1 MAEYRVWANVTHA
14 IAKNSMVIHYSASN
28 PSQSQPANPTSCPF
42 HEQKRE
48 SDACAFL
55 AIFNDSLDAM
65 VIADSQGKLLRVN
78 RAAGELFKL
87 SEDQLLHRTILE
99 TTPISLHHWR
109 RFLALGRITHNFC
122 LGRADG
128 TQRDVELEGTANM
141 LPDHHLLVLRD
152 VTEHQQAEKALRQ
165 SQHVI
170 EQISQSISAIVYIY
184 DIIEQ
189 RDIYSNR
196 TITEILGYSP
206 ETVQAMGETLFP
218 QLMHPDDLDK
228 SSARIERLATASDQE
243 IIETEYRMR
252 RANGEW
258 CWLYSRDTVFT
269 KTSDGKP
276 KQILGVATDITTI
289 KLAEAKILSLNAELE
304 QRVKERTEA
313 LQQANEE
320 LKREIRDRQQAEKTL
335 RESEEQFRSIF
346 ENVSVGIS
354 LLDLDGYILT
364 ANEANC
370 RFLGYSPD
378 EIVGMHFSRLTHP
391 EDLCRDTNLFD
402 SIVQNQRQNY
412 TIDKRYLRQDGACVW
427 GRITVSMIK
436 DEESSPRYIAVVCE
450 DINDRKQMEE
460 VLRESQQ
467 KYKTLFQIFP
477 IGISITDKGG
487 NIIEANQASEAILG
501 LSRQE
506 HTSRTYDAPNWQ
518 IIRLDGTPMSASEF
532 ASVRALTENRVIENM
547 EMGIVKAK
555 DKITWISVTAAPIP
569 LADYGVAIAYIDI
582 SDRKRMEKALR
593 ESQQKYKTLFQI
605 LPIGISIT
613 DKQGNLIEANAASEK
628 ILGLSVSD
636 RINAKYVTP
645 QLKVIRPD
653 GTVMPRSEFANVKA
667 LIQNQVIKNHESG
680 ILKPDGKITWISATA
695 SPIPLRDS
703 GVVIAYLDITERKQ
717 AEEALQQAKEL
728 AVREATRSEIANR
741 AKSEFLTNMSHEL
754 RTPLNGILGYAQ
766 LLKQDTTLTNP
777 QHHNLN
783 IIYQC
788 GEHLL
793 TLINDILDLAKIE
806 AQKMELYPTEFHL
819 PNFLHSL
826 ADLFQLRAQQKDIIF
841 TYQVLSPL
849 PNGVIA
855 DNKRLRQV
863 LCNLLSN
870 AIKFTDRGEVT
881 FTVSV
886 VNRTD
891 VKSAS
896 TNQIYP
902 SPSKAL
908 TLSQGGFSHI
918 GASHKTIEVKPAPT
932 NHDLDPIEASTINNQ
947 PSTINHQPS
956 AKIRFQIKDTGVG
969 IDLSQLTKIF
979 LPFHQVSDH
988 SHATEG
994 TGLGLA
1000 ISQKLIQLM
1009 GSEIKVKST
1018 PGNGSTFWFDIN
1030 LPLVSGWHE
1039 PNPSAKRRITGFKGE
1054 KRKLMIVDD
1063 NRVNR
1068 TLLRAILKPLGFE
1081 IIEAVDGLDC
1091 LQKVVECYP
1100 DLILI
1105 DLVMPGMDGL
1115 ETTRRMLELPQLQDK
1130 DIVAIALSASVYPE
1144 IQQESLAAGCRG
1156 FLAKPVETQ
1165 QLLDAIAHHLNL
1177 EWIYSQPQFPSPTE
1191 ATNLTQTPIISLPS
1205 SEITAL
1211 ADLVKMGDIQG
1222 IIQRAESLAQQNSQ
1236 FEPLT
1241 TQLCQLA
1248 RGFRLKQLRELIQ
1261 DYLVDG

>member
-1 MAEYRVWANVTHA
+1 
-14 IAKNSMVIHYSASN
+14 MVIHYSASN
-28 PSQSQPANPTSCPF
+28 PSQSQPANPTPCPF
-42 HEQKRE
+42 QEQKGDSE
-48 SDACAFL
+48 ACAFL

-65 VIADSQGKLLRVN
+65 VIADSQGQLLRVN
-78 RAAGELFKL
+78 RAASILFKL
-87 SEDQLLHRTILE
+87 SQAQLLHRTLLE
-99 TTPISLHHWR
+99 TTPITIHHWR
-109 RFLALGRITHNFC
+109 RFLEQGRITHNFC
-122 LGRADG
+122 LWRADG

-184 DIIEQ
+184 DLIEQ
-189 RDIYSNR
+189 RNIYNNR
-196 TITEILGYSP
+196 TITDILGYSP
-206 ETVQAMGETLFP
+206 ETVQAMGDTLFP
-218 QLMHPDDLDK
+218 QLMHPDDLAK
-228 SSARIERLATASDQE
+228 LSARMERLATASDRE

-258 CWLYSRDTVFT
+258 CWLYSRDTVFA
-269 KTSDGKP
+269 KTPDGKP
-276 KQILGVATDITTI
+276 QQILGVATDITTI
-289 KLAEAKILSLNAELE
+289 KLAETKILSLNAELE

-346 ENVSVGIS
+346 ENVSVGIT
-354 LLDLDGYILT
+354 LLNLEGYILT

-378 EIVGMHFSRLTHP
+378 KIVGIHFSRLTHP
-391 EDLCRDTNLFD
+391 EDLSLDADLFN
-402 SIVQNQRQNY
+402 SIVQGKRKNY

-436 DEESSPRYIAVVCE
+436 DEESSPRYIAIVCE

-477 IGISITDKGG
+477 IGISITDQGG
-487 NIIEANQASEAILG
+487 NIIEANEASEEILG

-518 IIRLDGTPMSASEF
+518 IIRLDGTPMPASEF
-532 ASVRALTENRVIENM
+532 ASVRALTENKVIENM

-555 DKITWISVTAAPIP
+555 DKITWVSVTAAPIP
-569 LADYGVAIAYIDI
+569 LADYGVAIAYIDV

-613 DKQGNLIEANAASEK
+613 DKQGNMIEANAASEK
-628 ILGLSVSD
+628 IFRLSVSD
-636 RINAKYVTP
+636 RINPKYITP
-645 QLKVIRPD
+645 QLTVIRPD

-667 LIQNQVIKNHESG
+667 LIQNQVIKNHEAG
-680 ILKPDGKITWISATA
+680 IVKPDGKITWISATA

-703 GVVIAYLDITERKQ
+703 GVVVAYLDITERKQ
-717 AEEALQQAKEL
+717 AEEALQQAKEV

-783 IIYQC
+783 IIHQC

-849 PNGVIA
+849 PNGVMA

-870 AIKFTDRGEVT
+870 AIKFTDGGEVT

-886 VNRTD
+886 VNRFD
-891 VKSAS
+891 VKSAC
-896 TNQIYP
+896 TNQIYHEQ
-902 SPSKAL
+902 SEAL

-918 GASHKTIEVKPAPT
+918 RASHETIEVKPAPT
-932 NHDLDPIEASTINNQ
+932 DAPWHVSTLNTQ
-947 PSTINHQPS
+947 HCKT
-956 AKIRFQIKDTGVG
+956 IRFQIKDTGVG

-1030 LPLVSGWHE
+1030 FPLVSGWHE
-1039 PNPSAKRRITGFKGE
+1039 PNPSAKRRITGFKGD

-1068 TLLRAILKPLGFE
+1068 TLLRAMLKPLGFE
-1081 IIEAVDGLDC
+1081 IIEAVDGQDC
-1091 LQKVVECYP
+1091 LQKVVELYP

-1165 QLLDAIAHHLNL
+1165 QLLDAIALHLNL
-1177 EWIYSQPQFPSPTE
+1177 EWIYSLPQSLSPTQ
-1191 ATNLTQTPIISLPS
+1191 AANLKQTPIISLPA

-1222 IIQRAESLAQQNSQ
+1222 IIERAESLAQNNSQ

-1241 TQLCQLA
+1241 SQICQLA

-1261 DYLVDG
+1261 DHLGDG

>member
-1 MAEYRVWANVTHA
+1 
-14 IAKNSMVIHYSASN
+14 MVIHYSASN
-28 PSQSQPANPTSCPF
+28 PSPTQPANPTSCPF
-42 HEQKRE
+42 QEQKGD

-65 VIADSQGKLLRVN
+65 VITDSRGKVLKAN
-78 RAAGELFKL
+78 RAACELFKL
-87 SEDQLLHRTILE
+87 SHDQLLHRHIKE
-99 TTPISLHHWR
+99 TTPISIHHWR
-109 RFLALGRITHNFC
+109 PFLAQGRITHNFC
-122 LGRADG
+122 LWRSDG
-128 TQRDVELEGTANM
+128 TQRDVELEGIANM
-141 LPDHHLLVLRD
+141 LPDHHLLIFRD
-152 VTEHQQAEKALRQ
+152 VTERQQAEKALRQ
-165 SQHVI
+165 SQYVI

-189 RDIYSNR
+189 RNIYSNR
-196 TITEILGYSP
+196 TITDILGYSP
-206 ETVQAMGETLFP
+206 EAVQAMGDTLFT
-218 QLMHPDDLDK
+218 QLMHPDDLDNV
-228 SSARIERLATASDQE
+228 SARMERLATASERE

-269 KTSDGKP
+269 KTPDGKP
-276 KQILGVATDITTI
+276 QQILGVATDITTI
-289 KLAEAKILSLNAELE
+289 KLAETKILSLNAELE

-313 LQQANEE
+313 LQQANEK

-335 RESEEQFRSIF
+335 RESEERFRSIF
-346 ENVSVGIS
+346 ENVSVGIA

-378 EIVGMHFSRLTHP
+378 EIIGMHFSRLTHP
-391 EDLCRDTNLFD
+391 EDLSLDTDLFD
-402 SIVQNQRQNY
+402 SIVCGKRTNY

-427 GRITVSMIK
+427 GRLTVSVIK
-436 DEESSPRYIAVVCE
+436 HDDGSPRYIAIVCE

-477 IGISITDKGG
+477 IGISIADQGG
-487 NIIEANQASEAILG
+487 NITEANEASQEILG

-506 HTSRTYDAPNWQ
+506 QTSRTYDAPNLP
-518 IIRLDGTPMSASEF
+518 IIRLDGTPMPASEF

-569 LADYGVAIAYIDI
+569 LPDYGVAIAYIDI

-636 RINAKYVTP
+636 RIHTKYVSP
-645 QLKVIRPD
+645 NLKVIRPD
-653 GTVMPRSEFANVKA
+653 GTVMPQPEFANVRA
-667 LIQNQVIKNHESG
+667 LTENKVIKNHESG
-680 ILKPDGKITWISATA
+680 IVKPDGKITWISATA
-695 SPIPLRDS
+695 APIPLRDS
-703 GVVIAYLDITERKQ
+703 GVVVAYLDITERKQ
-717 AEEALQQAKEL
+717 AEEALQKATEL
-728 AVREATRSEIANR
+728 AVREAKRSEIANR

-766 LLKQDTTLTNP
+766 LLRQDTTLTNQ
-777 QHHNLN
+777 QHHNLT
-783 IIYQC
+783 IIHQC

-849 PNGVIA
+849 PNGVMA

-870 AIKFTDRGEVT
+870 AIKFTERGDVT
-881 FTVSV
+881 FRVSV
-886 VNRTD
+886 VNRTH
-891 VKSAS
+891 VKPVS
-896 TNQIYP
+896 TNH
-902 SPSKAL
+902 
-908 TLSQGGFSHI
+908 TLEAKISQGGFCTNV
-918 GASHKTIEVKPAPT
+918 TINSQNQVPKPAPT
-932 NHDLDPIEASTINNQ
+932 NPDLDPSEGLR
-947 PSTINHQPS
+947 INHQPS
-956 AKIRFQIKDTGVG
+956 AKLRFQIKDTGVG
-969 IDLSQLTKIF
+969 IEPSQLAQIF
-979 LPFHQVSDH
+979 LPFHQVSAH

-1009 GSEIKVKST
+1009 GSEIKVKSI
-1018 PGNGSTFWFDIN
+1018 PGKGSVFWFDIN
-1030 LPLVSGWHE
+1030 LPLVSGWQE
-1039 PNPSAKRRITGFKGE
+1039 PNPSSKRRITGFKGD

-1068 TLLRAILKPLGFE
+1068 ALLRAMLKPVGFE
-1081 IIEAVDGLDC
+1081 ILEAVDGPDC
-1091 LQKVVECYP
+1091 LHKVVEFYP

-1105 DLVMPGMDGL
+1105 DLVMPGIDGL
-1115 ETTRRMLELPQLQDK
+1115 ETTRRMLKLPQLQDR
-1130 DIVAIALSASVYPE
+1130 DIVAIALSASVYPQ

-1177 EWIYSQPQFPSPTE
+1177 EWIYSLPQSLSPTE
-1191 ATNLTQTPIISLPS
+1191 ATTLTQTPIISLPS

-1222 IIQRAESLAQQNSQ
+1222 IIERAESLAQQNSQ

-1241 TQLCQLA
+1241 SQICQLA

>member
-1 MAEYRVWANVTHA
+1 MAEYRVGANLTHA

-28 PSQSQPANPTSCPF
+28 PSPTPPANPTSCPF
-42 HEQKRE
+42 QEQKGNSE
-48 SDACAFL
+48 ACAFL

-65 VIADSQGKLLRVN
+65 VVADSQGQLLRVN

-87 SEDQLLHRTILE
+87 SKDQLLHHTILE

-109 RFLALGRITHNFC
+109 SFLSQGRITYKFC
-122 LGRADG
+122 LWRADG

-152 VTEHQQAEKALRQ
+152 VTERQQAEKALQQ

-189 RDIYSNR
+189 RNIYSNR
-196 TITEILGYSP
+196 TITDILGYSP
-206 ETVQAMGETLFP
+206 ETVQAMGDTLFT
-218 QLMHPDDLDK
+218 QLMHPDDLVK
-228 SSARIERLATASDQE
+228 LSARIKRLATASDRE

-258 CWLYSRDTVFT
+258 CWLYSRDTVFS
-269 KTSDGKP
+269 KTPDGKP
-276 KQILGVATDITTI
+276 QQILGVATDITTI

-320 LKREIRDRQQAEKTL
+320 LKREIRDRQHAEKTL
-335 RESEEQFRSIF
+335 RESEERFRSIF

-364 ANEANC
+364 ANEAKC
-370 RFLGYSPD
+370 RFLGYSSD
-378 EIVGMHFSRLTHP
+378 QLVGMHFSRLTHP
-391 EDLCRDTNLFD
+391 EDLSLDANLFE
-402 SIVQNQRQNY
+402 SIVCDKRTNY

-427 GRITVSMIK
+427 GRITVSVIK
-436 DEESSPRYIAVVCE
+436 HDDGSPRYIAVVCE

-467 KYKTLFQIFP
+467 KYQTLFQIFP

-487 NIIEANQASEAILG
+487 NIIEANEASEEILG

-518 IIRLDGTPMSASEF
+518 IIRLDGTPMPAAEF

-547 EMGIVKAK
+547 EMGIVKAQ

-569 LADYGVAIAYIDI
+569 LPDYGVAIAYIDV

-613 DKQGNLIEANAASEK
+613 DKQGNWIEANAASEK
-628 ILGLSVSD
+628 IMGLSVSD
-636 RINAKYVTP
+636 RINANYVTP
-645 QLKVIRPD
+645 NLQVIRPD
-653 GTVMPRSEFANVKA
+653 GSMMPRTEFANVKA

-680 ILKPDGKITWISATA
+680 IVKPDGKITWISATA
-695 SPIPLRDS
+695 APIPLRDS
-703 GVVIAYLDITERKQ
+703 GVVVAYLDITERKQ
-717 AEEALQQAKEL
+717 AEEALQKAKEV
-728 AVREATRSEIANR
+728 AVREAKRSEIANR

-754 RTPLNGILGYAQ
+754 RTPLNGILGYTQ

-777 QHHNLN
+777 QHHNLH
-783 IIYQC
+783 IIHQC

-819 PNFLHSL
+819 PNFLNSL

-849 PNGVIA
+849 PNGVMA

-870 AIKFTDRGEVT
+870 AIKFTDQGEVT

-891 VKSAS
+891 VKSAC
-896 TNQIYP
+896 TNY
-902 SPSKAL
+902 AL
-908 TLSQGGFSHI
+908 ESNPGGFCTNV
-918 GASHKTIEVKPAPT
+918 TINSQNQVPKPAPT
-932 NHDLDPIEASTINNQ
+932 NQVYSRV
-947 PSTINHQPS
+947 
-956 AKIRFQIKDTGVG
+956 AKGQHCKTIRFQIKDTGVG
-969 IDLSQLTKIF
+969 IDSHQLAQIF
-979 LPFHQVSDH
+979 LPFHQVSDQ

-1009 GSEIKVKST
+1009 GSEIKVKSI

-1039 PNPSAKRRITGFKGE
+1039 PNPATKRRITGFKGN

-1063 NRVNR
+1063 NKVNR
-1068 TLLRAILKPLGFE
+1068 TLLRAMLKPLGFE
-1081 IIEAVDGLDC
+1081 IIEAINGQDC

-1105 DLVMPGMDGL
+1105 DLVMPEMDGL
-1115 ETTRRMLELPQLQDK
+1115 ETTRRMLALPQLQDK
-1130 DIVAIALSASVYPE
+1130 DIVAIALSASVYPQ

-1156 FLAKPVETQ
+1156 FLAKPVESQ
-1165 QLLDAIAHHLNL
+1165 QLLDAIALHLNL
-1177 EWIYSQPQFPSPTE
+1177 EWIYSLPQSLSPTKA
-1191 ATNLTQTPIISLPS
+1191 ATLTQTPINSLPA

-1222 IIQRAESLAQQNSQ
+1222 IIERAESLAQQNSQ

-1241 TQLCQLA
+1241 SQICQLA

-1261 DYLVDG
+1261 DHLVDG

>member
-1 MAEYRVWANVTHA
+1 
-14 IAKNSMVIHYSASN
+14 MVIHYSASN
-28 PSQSQPANPTSCPF
+28 PSQTQPTNPTSCPF
-42 HEQKRE
+42 QEQKGD
-48 SDACAFL
+48 SHACAFL

-65 VIADSQGKLLRVN
+65 VIADSRGKVLRAN
-78 RAAGELFKL
+78 RAACELFKL
-87 SEDQLLHRTILE
+87 SHDQLLHRHLKE
-99 TTPISLHHWR
+99 TTPISIHHWR
-109 RFLALGRITHNFC
+109 PFLAQGRITHNFC
-122 LGRADG
+122 LWRSDG
-128 TQRDVELEGTANM
+128 TQRDVELEGIANM
-141 LPDHHLLVLRD
+141 LPDHHLLIFRD
-152 VTEHQQAEKALRQ
+152 VTERQQAEKALRQ
-165 SQHVI
+165 SQYVI

-184 DIIEQ
+184 DVIEQ
-189 RDIYSNR
+189 RNIYSNR
-196 TITEILGYSP
+196 TITDILGYSP
-206 ETVQAMGETLFP
+206 ESVQAMGETLFS
-218 QLMHPDDLDK
+218 QLIHPDDLANV
-228 SSARIERLATASDQE
+228 SARMESFATASDRE

-269 KTSDGKP
+269 QTPDGKP
-276 KQILGVATDITTI
+276 QQILGIATDITTI
-289 KLAEAKILSLNAELE
+289 KLAEAKILRLNAELE

-313 LQQANEE
+313 LEQANEE
-320 LKREIRDRQQAEKTL
+320 LKREIRDRQQIEKTL
-335 RESEEQFRSIF
+335 RESEERFRSIF
-346 ENVSVGIS
+346 ENVSVGIV

-378 EIVGMHFSRLTHP
+378 QILGIHSSRLTHP
-391 EDLCRDTNLFD
+391 EDLCRDTDLFN
-402 SIVQNQRQNY
+402 SLVRGKRKNY

-427 GRITVSMIK
+427 GRLTVSVIK
-436 DEESSPRYIAVVCE
+436 NDDGSPRYIAVVCE

-467 KYKTLFQIFP
+467 KYQTLFKIFP
-477 IGISITDKGG
+477 IGISITDEAG
-487 NIIEANQASEAILG
+487 NVVEANCASEEILG

-506 HTSRTYDAPNWQ
+506 HTSRTYDAPSWQ
-518 IIRLDGTPMSASEF
+518 IIRLDGTPMPASEF
-532 ASVRALTENRVIENM
+532 ASVRALTENRVVGNV

-555 DKITWISVTAAPIP
+555 DKITWINVTAAPIP
-569 LADYGVAIAYIDI
+569 LKDYGVAIAYIDI

-605 LPIGISIT
+605 LPIGIAIT

-628 ILGLSVSD
+628 ILALSVSD
-636 RINAKYVTP
+636 QIKAKYVSP
-645 QLKVIRPD
+645 NLKVIRPD
-653 GTVMPRSEFANVKA
+653 GTVMPRAEFANVRA
-667 LIQNQVIKNHESG
+667 LTENKVIKNHESG
-680 ILKPDGKITWISATA
+680 IVKPDGKITWISSTV

-717 AEEALQQAKEL
+717 AEEALQKATEL
-728 AVREATRSEIANR
+728 AVREAARSEIANR

-754 RTPLNGILGYAQ
+754 RTPLNGILGYTQ
-766 LLKQDTTLTNP
+766 LLRQDTSLSNQ
-777 QHHNLN
+777 QHHNLT
-783 IIYQC
+783 IIHQC

-819 PNFLHSL
+819 PNFLNSL

-841 TYQVLSPL
+841 TYQVLSSL
-849 PNGVIA
+849 PNGIMA

-870 AIKFTDRGEVT
+870 AIKFTERGEVT

-886 VNRTD
+886 VNRFE

-902 SPSKAL
+902 SPSEAL
-908 TLSQGGFSHI
+908 TLTQGGFSHI
-918 GASHKTIEVKPAPT
+918 RASHKTIEVKPAPT
-932 NHDLDPIEASTINNQ
+932 NHDLDPIEGSSINY
-947 PSTINHQPS
+947 QPS

-969 IDLSQLTKIF
+969 IEPSQLAQIF
-979 LPFHQVSDH
+979 LPFHQVSAH

-1009 GSEIKVKST
+1009 GSEIKVKSI
-1018 PGNGSTFWFDIN
+1018 PGQGSVFWFDIN
-1030 LPLVSGWHE
+1030 LPLVSGSQE
-1039 PNPSAKRRITGFKGE
+1039 PNPSSKRRITGFKGD

-1063 NRVNR
+1063 NKVNR
-1068 TLLRAILKPLGFE
+1068 ALLRAMLKPVGFE
-1081 IIEAVDGLDC
+1081 ILEAVDGPDC
-1091 LQKVVECYP
+1091 LHKVVKFYP

-1115 ETTRRMLELPQLQDK
+1115 ETTRRMLKLPQLQDR
-1130 DIVAIALSASVYPE
+1130 DIVAIALSASVYPQ

-1156 FLAKPVETQ
+1156 FLPKPVETQ
-1165 QLLDAIAHHLNL
+1165 QLLDAIALHLGL
-1177 EWIYSQPQFPSPTE
+1177 KWIYAQGQSPSLTE
-1191 ATNLTQTPIISLPS
+1191 SANFTQMPISCLPP

-1222 IIQRAESLAQQNSQ
+1222 IIERAESLAQQNSQ

-1248 RGFRLKQLRELIQ
+1248 REFKLKQLRQLIQ
-1261 DYLVDG
+1261 DYLVDC

>member
-1 MAEYRVWANVTHA
+1 MAEYRVWANLTHA
-14 IAKNSMVIHYSASN
+14 IAKNSMVIYQQASN

-42 HEQKRE
+42 HEQKRDSE
-48 SDACAFL
+48 ACAFL

-65 VIADSQGKLLRVN
+65 VVADSQGKLLRVN

-87 SEDQLLHRTILE
+87 SEDQLLHHTILE
-99 TTPISLHHWR
+99 TTPISLHHWHS
-109 RFLALGRITHNFC
+109 FLAQGRITHNFC
-122 LGRADG
+122 LWRADG

-189 RDIYSNR
+189 RNIYSNR

-218 QLMHPDDLDK
+218 QLMHPEDLDK
-228 SSARIERLATASDQE
+228 LSSRIERLATASDRE
-243 IIETEYRMR
+243 IIETEYRIR

-258 CWLYSRDTVFT
+258 CWLYSRDTVFA
-269 KTSDGKP
+269 KTPDGKP
-276 KQILGVATDITTI
+276 QQILGVATDITTI
-289 KLAEAKILSLNAELE
+289 KLAEAQILSLNAELE
-304 QRVKERTEA
+304 KRVKERTEA

-346 ENVSVGIS
+346 ENVSVGIT

-378 EIVGMHFSRLTHP
+378 KIIGMHFSRLTHP
-391 EDLCRDTNLFD
+391 EDLSLDTDLFD
-402 SIVQNQRQNY
+402 SIVCGKRTNY

-487 NIIEANQASEAILG
+487 NIIEANEASEEILG
-501 LSRQE
+501 LSYQE

-518 IIRLDGTPMSASEF
+518 IIRLDGTPMPASEF

-613 DKQGNLIEANAASEK
+613 DKQGDLIEANAASEK

-645 QLKVIRPD
+645 QLNVIRPD

-667 LIQNQVIKNHESG
+667 LIQNQVIKNHEAG
-680 ILKPDGKITWISATA
+680 IVKPDGKITWISATA

-703 GVVIAYLDITERKQ
+703 GVVVAYLDITERKQ
-717 AEEALQQAKEL
+717 AEEALQQAKEV
-728 AVREATRSEIANR
+728 AVREAKRSEIANR

-896 TNQIYP
+896 TNYAVE
-902 SPSKAL
+902 SN
-908 TLSQGGFSHI
+908 QGGFCTNVTSN
-918 GASHKTIEVKPAPT
+918 SQNQVPKPAPT
-932 NHDLDPIEASTINNQ
+932 NPVYSRV
-947 PSTINHQPS
+947 
-956 AKIRFQIKDTGVG
+956 AKGQHCKTIRFQIKDTGVG

-1009 GSEIKVKST
+1009 GSEIKVKSI
-1018 PGNGSTFWFDIN
+1018 PGKGSTFWFDIN

-1039 PNPSAKRRITGFKGE
+1039 PNPSTKRRITGFKGD

-1068 TLLRAILKPLGFE
+1068 TLLRAMLKPLGFE

-1105 DLVMPGMDGL
+1105 DLVMPEMDGL
-1115 ETTRRMLELPQLQDK
+1115 ETTRRMLALPQLQDK
-1130 DIVAIALSASVYPE
+1130 DIVAIALSASVYPQ

-1156 FLAKPVETQ
+1156 FLAKPVESQ
-1165 QLLDAIAHHLNL
+1165 QLLDAIALHLNL
-1177 EWIYSQPQFPSPTE
+1177 EWIYSLPQSLSPTKA
-1191 ATNLTQTPIISLPS
+1191 ATLTQTPIISLPA

-1222 IIQRAESLAQQNSQ
+1222 IIERAESLAQQNSQ

-1241 TQLCQLA
+1241 SQICQLA

-1261 DYLVDG
+1261 DHLVDG

>member
-1 MAEYRVWANVTHA
+1 
-14 IAKNSMVIHYSASN
+14 MVIHYSASN
-28 PSQSQPANPTSCPF
+28 PNPTPPPNPVSCPF
-42 HEQKRE
+42 QEHKGDSE
-48 SDACAFL
+48 ACAFL

-78 RAAGELFKL
+78 QAAGELFQL
-87 SEDQLLHRTILE
+87 SEDQLLHHTIME
-99 TTPISLHHWR
+99 AIPISLHDWCH
-109 RFLALGRITHNFC
+109 FLCQGRITQKFC
-122 LGRADG
+122 LWRSDG

-152 VTEHQQAEKALRQ
+152 VTERQQAEKALQQ
-165 SQHVI
+165 SQTVI
-170 EQISQSISAIVYIY
+170 EQISQSISAVVYIY
-184 DIIEQ
+184 DLIQQ
-189 RDIYSNR
+189 RNIYSNR
-196 TITEILGYSP
+196 TITDILGYSP
-206 ETVQAMGETLFP
+206 EAVKAMGDTLFT
-218 QLMHPDDLDK
+218 QLMHPDDLAK
-228 SSARIERLATASDQE
+228 LSTRIKRFATASDHE

-258 CWLYSRDTVFT
+258 CWLYSRDIVFN
-269 KTSDGKP
+269 KTPDGKP
-276 KQILGVATDITTI
+276 QQILGVATDITTI
-289 KLAEAKILSLNAELE
+289 KLAEAKILSLNTELE

-354 LLDLDGYILT
+354 LLDLKGYILT

-378 EIVGMHFSRLTHP
+378 EIVGVHFSQLTHP
-391 EDLCRDTNLFD
+391 DDLSLDADLFD
-402 SIVQNQRQNY
+402 AIVQGQRKNY

-436 DEESSPRYIAVVCE
+436 NDDGSPRYIAVVCE
-450 DINDRKQMEE
+450 DINDRKQIEE
-460 VLRESQQ
+460 ELRESQQ
-467 KYKTLFQIFP
+467 KYKTLFKIFP
-477 IGISITDKGG
+477 MGISITDQQG
-487 NIIEANQASEAILG
+487 NIIEANSASEDILG

-506 HTSRTYDAPNWQ
+506 HTSRTYDAPNWP
-518 IIRLDGTPMSASEF
+518 IIRLDGTPMPASEF
-532 ASVRALTENRVIENM
+532 ASVRALTENRVVENL
-547 EMGIVKAK
+547 EMGIVKAN

-569 LADYGVAIAYIDI
+569 LPDYGVAIAYIDI

-628 ILGLSVSD
+628 ILGLSMSD
-636 RINAKYVTP
+636 RINAKYVIP
-645 QLKVIRPD
+645 NLKVIRPD
-653 GTVMPRSEFANVKA
+653 GTVMPRLEFANVRA

-680 ILKPDGKITWISATA
+680 IVKPDGTITWISSTA
-695 SPIPLRDS
+695 APIPLRDT
-703 GVVIAYLDITERKQ
+703 GVVVAYLDITERKQ
-717 AEEALQQAKEL
+717 AEEALQKAKEV
-728 AVREATRSEIANR
+728 AVREAARSEIANR

-754 RTPLNGILGYAQ
+754 RTPLNGILGYTQ
-766 LLKQDTTLTNP
+766 LLKQDAMLNP
-777 QHHNLN
+777 EQQHNLT
-783 IIYQC
+783 IIHQC

-806 AQKMELYPTEFHL
+806 AQKMELYATEFHL
-819 PNFLHSL
+819 PNFLNSL
-826 ADLFQLRAQQKDIIF
+826 ADLFQLRAQQKDILF

-849 PNGVIA
+849 PHGVIA

-881 FTVSV
+881 FTVSM
-886 VNRTD
+886 VNQFNH

-896 TNQIYP
+896 Q
-902 SPSKAL
+902 SPGKVNP
-908 TLSQGGFSHI
+908 
-918 GASHKTIEVKPAPT
+918 E
-932 NHDLDPIEASTINNQ
+932 
-947 PSTINHQPS
+947 
-956 AKIRFQIKDTGVG
+956 KIITVRFQVKDTGVG
-969 IDLSQLTKIF
+969 IEPNQLVQIF

-1009 GSEIKVKST
+1009 GSKIKVKSI
-1018 PGNGSTFWFDIN
+1018 PGQGSTFWFDIN

-1039 PNPSAKRRITGFKGE
+1039 PNPLTKRRITRFKGD

-1081 IIEAVDGLDC
+1081 ILEAVDGSDC
-1091 LQKVVECYP
+1091 LQKVVEFYP

-1105 DLVMPGMDGL
+1105 DLIMPEMDGL
-1115 ETTRRMLELPQLQDK
+1115 ETTRRMLALPQLEDQ
-1130 DIVAIALSASVYPE
+1130 DIVVIALSASVYPE

-1165 QLLDAIAHHLNL
+1165 QLLDAIALHLNL
-1177 EWIYSQPQFPSPTE
+1177 EWIYSQPPSSSPPITP
-1191 ATNLTQTPIISLPS
+1191 NLTQTPINSLPS

-1222 IIQRAESLAQQNSQ
+1222 IIEQAESLAQQSSQ

-1241 TQLCQLA
+1241 TQICQLA
-1248 RGFRLKQLRELIQ
+1248 KGFRLKQLRELIQ
-1261 DYLVDG
+1261 NYLVEG

>member
-1 MAEYRVWANVTHA
+1 
-14 IAKNSMVIHYSASN
+14 MVIHYSASN
-28 PSQSQPANPTSCPF
+28 PSQSQPANPTPCPF
-42 HEQKRE
+42 QEQKGDSE
-48 SDACAFL
+48 ACAFL

-65 VIADSQGKLLRVN
+65 VIADSQGQLLRVN
-78 RAAGELFKL
+78 RAASILFKL
-87 SEDQLLHRTILE
+87 SQAQLLHRTLLE
-99 TTPISLHHWR
+99 TTPITIHHWR
-109 RFLALGRITHNFC
+109 RFLEQGRITHNFC
-122 LGRADG
+122 LWRADG

-152 VTEHQQAEKALRQ
+152 VTEHQQAEKALQQ

-184 DIIEQ
+184 DLIEQ
-189 RDIYSNR
+189 RNIYNNR
-196 TITEILGYSP
+196 TITDILGYSP
-206 ETVQAMGETLFP
+206 ETVQAMGDTLFP
-218 QLMHPDDLDK
+218 QLMHPDDLAK
-228 SSARIERLATASDQE
+228 LSARMERLATASDRE

-258 CWLYSRDTVFT
+258 CWLYSRDTVFA
-269 KTSDGKP
+269 KTPDGKP
-276 KQILGVATDITTI
+276 QQILGVATDITTI
-289 KLAEAKILSLNAELE
+289 KLAETKILSLNAELE

-346 ENVSVGIS
+346 ENVSVGIT
-354 LLDLDGYILT
+354 LLNLEGYILT

-378 EIVGMHFSRLTHP
+378 KIVGIHFSRLTHP
-391 EDLCRDTNLFD
+391 EDLSLDADLFN
-402 SIVQNQRQNY
+402 SIVQGKRKNY

-436 DEESSPRYIAVVCE
+436 DEESSPRYIAIVCE

-477 IGISITDKGG
+477 IGISITDQGG
-487 NIIEANQASEAILG
+487 NIIEANEASEEILG

-518 IIRLDGTPMSASEF
+518 IIRLDGTPMPASEF
-532 ASVRALTENRVIENM
+532 ASVRALTENKVIENM

-555 DKITWISVTAAPIP
+555 DKITWVSVTAAPIP
-569 LADYGVAIAYIDI
+569 LADYGVAIAYIDV

-636 RINAKYVTP
+636 RINRKCVTP
-645 QLKVIRPD
+645 QLTVIRPD

-667 LIQNQVIKNHESG
+667 LTQNQVIKNHESG
-680 ILKPDGKITWISATA
+680 IVKLDGTTTWISATA

-703 GVVIAYLDITERKQ
+703 GVVVAYLDITERKQ
-717 AEEALQQAKEL
+717 AEEALQQAKEV

-783 IIYQC
+783 IIHQC

-849 PNGVIA
+849 PNGVMA

-870 AIKFTDRGEVT
+870 AIKFTDGGEVT

-886 VNRTD
+886 VNRFD
-891 VKSAS
+891 VKSAC
-896 TNQIYP
+896 TNQIYHEQ
-902 SPSKAL
+902 SEAL

-918 GASHKTIEVKPAPT
+918 RASHETIEVKPAPT
-932 NHDLDPIEASTINNQ
+932 DAPWHVSTLNTQ
-947 PSTINHQPS
+947 HCKT
-956 AKIRFQIKDTGVG
+956 IRFQIKDTGVG

-1030 LPLVSGWHE
+1030 FPLVSGWHE
-1039 PNPSAKRRITGFKGE
+1039 PNPSAKRRITGFKGD

-1068 TLLRAILKPLGFE
+1068 TLLRAMLKPLGFE
-1081 IIEAVDGLDC
+1081 IIEAVDGQDC
-1091 LQKVVECYP
+1091 LQKVVELYP

-1165 QLLDAIAHHLNL
+1165 QLLDAIALHLNL
-1177 EWIYSQPQFPSPTE
+1177 EWIYSLPQSLSPTQ
-1191 ATNLTQTPIISLPS
+1191 AANLKQTPIISLPA

-1222 IIQRAESLAQQNSQ
+1222 IIERAESLAQNNSQ

-1241 TQLCQLA
+1241 SQICQLA

-1261 DYLVDG
+1261 DHLGDG